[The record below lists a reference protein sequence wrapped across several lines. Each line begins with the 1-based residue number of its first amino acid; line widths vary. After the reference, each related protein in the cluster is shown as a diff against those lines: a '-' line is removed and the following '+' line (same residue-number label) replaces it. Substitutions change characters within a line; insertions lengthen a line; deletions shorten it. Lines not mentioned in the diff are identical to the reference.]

1 MNSDFLILKINAL
14 EFWLESSKNSLL
26 KLSVRIDGYLLLTM
40 FMMISNFIA
49 LFHWP
54 FTVMRRL

>member
-1 MNSDFLILKINAL
+1 MNSDFLIFKLNAL

-40 FMMISNFIA
+40 FMMISNVIA

-54 FTVMRRL
+54 FTAMRRL